1 MDALLTVDD
10 LKTYFFTERGVARA
24 VDGVSFQ
31 VNKGETLGIVG
42 ESGCGKS
49 VTGLSIMR
57 LIQQPPGCIMDGSI
71 RFRGRDLL
79 TLPNPEMRT
88 IRGNEI
94 SMIFQ
99 EPLTSLNPVFTCGSQ
114 IDEVIRVHERISKS
128 KAREKTLLM
137 LEMAGIPEP
146 RYCYR
151 AYPHQ
156 LSGGMRQRAMIAMA
170 LICRPKMLIA
180 DEPTTALD
188 VTVQAQILQ
197 LIRNLQDQFGMTV
210 ILISHDLGIIAEM
223 ANNLL
228 VMYAGSIVE
237 YGSVEAVFTNPL
249 HPYTEGLLQ
258 SVPKQHRSA
267 EQLKGIPGSV
277 PSAEDFPS
285 GCRFHPR
292 CPYNDSDQC
301 VHKAPAFYENF
312 TWNHTA
318 RCHYITRRGNQLA
331 SPRSSEKDDNLNS

>member
-1 MDALLTVDD
+1 MDVLLTVDD
-10 LKTYFFTERGVARA
+10 LKTYFFTERGEARA
-24 VDGVSFQ
+24 VDGISFQ
-31 VNKGETLGIVG
+31 VNQGETLGIVG

-57 LIQQPPGCIMDGSI
+57 LIQQPPGRILSGAV

-79 TLPNPEMRT
+79 TLPNHKMRA

-99 EPLTSLNPVFTCGSQ
+99 EPLTSLNPVFTCGDQ
-114 IDEVIRVHERISKS
+114 IAEVIRVHERTSHS
-128 KAREKTLLM
+128 RAREETLRM

-156 LSGGMRQRAMIAMA
+156 LSGGMRQRIMIAMA
-170 LICRPKMLIA
+170 LVCRPKMLIA

-188 VTVQAQILQ
+188 VTVQAQILN
-197 LIRNLQDQFGMTV
+197 LLRNLQEQFGMTV
-210 ILISHDLGIIAEM
+210 ILITHDLGVIAEM
-223 ANNLL
+223 ADHLL
-228 VMYAGSIVE
+228 VMYAGNIVE

-249 HPYTEGLLQ
+249 HPYTKGLLH
-258 SVPKQHRSA
+258 SVPKLHQPD
-267 EQLKGIPGSV
+267 EKLKGIPGSV
-277 PSAEDFPS
+277 PSAEYFPS

-292 CPYNDSDQC
+292 CPFNDSEKC
-301 VHKAPAFYENF
+301 VREAPPFFENSF
-312 TWNHTA
+312 WNHTA
-318 RCHYITRRGNQLA
+318 RCHYIVKRGDELA
-331 SPRSSEKDDNLNS
+331 PPEESEKNNT